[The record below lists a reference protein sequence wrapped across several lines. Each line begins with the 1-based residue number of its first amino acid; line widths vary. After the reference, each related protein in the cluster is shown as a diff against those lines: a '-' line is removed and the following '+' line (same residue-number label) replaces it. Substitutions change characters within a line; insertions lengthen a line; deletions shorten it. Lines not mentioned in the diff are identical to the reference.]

1 MADEEKNTQINEEQE
16 ENEQKPKP
24 SISPNKDFYYVW

>member
-1 MADEEKNTQINEEQE
+1 MEDEEKNIEVEEQE
-16 ENEQKPKP
+16 EPKP